1 MNDVSGQVSTE
12 LILLMACILMIVLS
26 VVSIYSD
33 YLEEFTFE
41 INNTELSIL
50 ENKIDKISEI
60 LN

>member
-12 LILLMACILMIVLS
+12 LILLMVCILMIVLAA
-26 VVSIYSD
+26 VSIYSD

>member
-1 MNDVSGQVSTE
+1 MSTE
-12 LILLMACILMIVLS
+12 LILLMVCILMIVLAAF
-26 VVSIYSD
+26 SIYSD